1 MVNTEVTQDRL
12 AQKEQFRSHIW
23 EKVQLSLGEFAAG
36 RISRE
41 QFHAMYQYYNA
52 QLQLAEE
59 SLRRG
64 YGERPQGGMTY
75 AVRQAHMGKAVGLLI
90 FHNASG
96 TLIETLGHFDIAP
109 ASIAPILNDLS
120 LLNREGT
127 PAARQVRH
135 FDARRWLLFSPAAHT
150 TVVTLFHHEPSQ
162 AQMAEIER
170 LHRDF
175 ETANSGALTV
185 PKPDRTALAY
195 PFLVFVQQRVR
206 RV

>member
-1 MVNTEVTQDRL
+1 MVKTDVTPDQL
-12 AQKEQFRSHIW
+12 AQKEQFRAHIW

-41 QFHAMYQYYNA
+41 QFHAMYEYYNA

-64 YGERPQGGMTY
+64 YGQRPQGGMTY

-96 TLIETLGHFDIAP
+96 RLIETLGQFDIAT

-127 PAARQVRH
+127 AAVRQVRH
-135 FDARRWLLFSPAAHT
+135 YDARRWLLFSPAAHT

-162 AQMAEIER
+162 AQMDEMER

-175 ETANSGALTV
+175 ETANLTALTTSKV
-185 PKPDRTALAY
+185 DSSMLAY
-195 PFLVFVQQRVR
+195 PFLVFVQQRVKR
-206 RV
+206 A